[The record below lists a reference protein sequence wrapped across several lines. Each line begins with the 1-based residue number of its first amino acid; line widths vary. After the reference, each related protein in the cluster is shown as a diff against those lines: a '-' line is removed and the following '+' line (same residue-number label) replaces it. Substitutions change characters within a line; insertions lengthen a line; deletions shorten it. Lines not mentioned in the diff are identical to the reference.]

1 MKVVFISNILRQA
14 RCLRRIQDF
23 IDRGYEVKVY
33 VFDREGDCRALP
45 AYEYECIGVIANGDS
60 YLKRLSIIRE
70 GVSKVFKKEGKDCLY
85 YIFSLDIA
93 IVAKLLSYI
102 PLSPTDSSPKQGSS
116 IRESLSGHTAQQS
129 TPQSPSDSSSR
140 QGSSIRESLSGHT
153 PQQSTPQSPSDGSSR
168 QGSSFGES
176 LSGHTPQQ
184 STPQSPSDGSSRQG
198 SSFGKLRYVYEI
210 SDLME
215 LTIKN
220 KLLSKLLVWMNRR
233 IVKHSLLSVYTSE
246 GFVDFL
252 HPKGTDTEKTV
263 VMPNKLNAHCK
274 SLPLAKERKTDI
286 QHLRFGFA
294 GAIRTETMYNLI
306 KVIGEGGK
314 HEVHL
319 YGLFTDENNGRY
331 SIRSLVDQYQNVFY
345 HGPFKNPEDLPEIY
359 SHIDIVLCYYLSS
372 KNDLYLEPNKLYEA
386 IYYDCPIIVA
396 DGTFVG
402 RKVKQLNVGY
412 TIDQGDAASL
422 KAFVNSINQSDFD
435 EKVAAIKAIDKD
447 KCIDCPE
454 FLFDR
459 LRPILLQVV

>member
-1 MKVVFISNILRQA
+1 MGMRVVFICNILRQA

-33 VFDREGDCRALP
+33 GFDREGDCRVLP
-45 AYEYECIGVIANGDS
+45 AFEYECVGVIANGDA
-60 YLKRLSIIRE
+60 YLKRLFVIRE
-70 GVSKVFKKEGKDCLY
+70 GVSKVFKKEGKNCLY

-116 IRESLSGHTAQQS
+116 IR
-129 TPQSPSDSSSR
+129 
-140 QGSSIRESLSGHT
+140 
-153 PQQSTPQSPSDGSSR
+153 
-168 QGSSFGES
+168 ES

-233 IVKHSLLSVYTSE
+233 IVKHSLLSVYTSQ

-252 HPKGTDTEKTV
+252 HPKGTDAEKTV

-274 SLPLAKERKTDI
+274 SLPLAKEKTMDI

-372 KNDLYLEPNKLYEA
+372 KNDVYLEPNKLYEA

-435 EKVAAIKAIDKD
+435 EKVAAIQSIDKEE
-447 KCIDCPE
+447 CIDCPE
-454 FLFDR
+454 LLFDR
-459 LRPILLQVV
+459 LRSILPQVV

>member
-1 MKVVFISNILRQA
+1 MDEVAAQGRNEGMKVVFISNILRQA

-33 VFDREGDCRALP
+33 GFDREGDCRVLP
-45 AYEYECIGVIANGDS
+45 AFEYECVGVIANGDA
-60 YLKRLSIIRE
+60 YLKRLFVIRE
-70 GVSKVFKKEGKDCLY
+70 GVSKVFKKEGKNCLY

-116 IRESLSGHTAQQS
+116 FG
-129 TPQSPSDSSSR
+129 
-140 QGSSIRESLSGHT
+140 ESLSGHT

-168 QGSSFGES
+168 QWSSIRES
-176 LSGHTPQQ
+176 LRGHTPQQ
-184 STPQSPSDGSSRQG
+184 STPQSPSDSSSRQG

-274 SLPLAKERKTDI
+274 SLPLAKEKTMDI

-319 YGLFTDENNGRY
+319 YGIFTDENNGRY

-359 SHIDIVLCYYLSS
+359 SHIDIVLCYYLPS
-372 KNDLYLEPNKLYEA
+372 KNDLYLEPNKLYEV
-386 IYYDCPIIVA
+386 IYYNCPIIVA

-422 KAFVNSINQSDFD
+422 KAFVNSIHQSDFD
-435 EKVAAIKAIDKD
+435 EKVAAIKAIDKEE
-447 KCIDCPE
+447 CIDCPE

>member
-1 MKVVFISNILRQA
+1 
-14 RCLRRIQDF
+14 
-23 IDRGYEVKVY
+23 
-33 VFDREGDCRALP
+33 
-45 AYEYECIGVIANGDS
+45 
-60 YLKRLSIIRE
+60 
-70 GVSKVFKKEGKDCLY
+70 
-85 YIFSLDIA
+85 
-93 IVAKLLSYI
+93 
-102 PLSPTDSSPKQGSS
+102 
-116 IRESLSGHTAQQS
+116 
-129 TPQSPSDSSSR
+129 
-140 QGSSIRESLSGHT
+140 
-153 PQQSTPQSPSDGSSR
+153 
-168 QGSSFGES
+168 
-176 LSGHTPQQ
+176 
-184 STPQSPSDGSSRQG
+184 
-198 SSFGKLRYVYEI
+198 
-210 SDLME
+210 ME

-233 IVKHSLLSVYTSE
+233 IVKHSLLSVYTSQ

-252 HPKGTDTEKTV
+252 HPKGTDAEKTV

-274 SLPLAKERKTDI
+274 SLPLAKEKTMDI

-435 EKVAAIKAIDKD
+435 EKVAAIQSIDKEE
-447 KCIDCPE
+447 CIDCPE
-454 FLFDR
+454 LLFDR
-459 LRPILLQVV
+459 LRSILPQVV